1 MNTLK
6 LISLLVLLSLSCS
19 LTTLPAVPD
28 AEAKTVNNVYLTTP
42 NADPS
47 PIPSTMP
54 SSCMVTAQS
63 LHMRSC
69 GSTDCTV
76 IAWLSEGDV
85 LLLQEKSQDWVRVT
99 TPTGQTGWVHS
110 KYCGGMP

>member
-1 MNTLK
+1 MKTLK
-6 LISLLVLLSLSCS
+6 LISVLVLLSLACS
-19 LTTLPAVPD
+19 LTTLPSAPD
-28 AEAKTVNNVYLTTP
+28 VEAKTVNNVYLTTP
-42 NADPS
+42 NPDPS

-63 LHMRSC
+63 LHLRSC
-69 GSTDCTV
+69 GGTSCTV

-85 LLLQEKSQDWVRVT
+85 LLLQEESQDWVRVI